1 MLWAIVMV
9 REIKSS
15 KPQGTQPRQAQPRPL
30 ERARQP
36 VLRPRQTEI
45 SDAAKLLHLIE
56 SAEAIFLAKGFHTA
70 TMNDVA
76 KAAGMSKK
84 TVYKLIDSKAGLF
97 EALIEHHAEKL
108 VMPAI
113 KDDWTMNEI
122 LVQFLLRLGEFL
134 LSPAQISLIRLIMA
148 EYTHSTDFGR
158 IFHQKRVNKSKT
170 QLETWLAQAC
180 APAFWQVADVREMAA
195 MLFGMAL
202 GEFHVSVLIGFRP
215 VPTKAALAR
224 RVRCAVDVF
233 LNGCEAIIRA

>member
-1 MLWAIVMV
+1 MV
-9 REIKSS
+9 REIKNS
-15 KPQGTQPRQAQPRPL
+15 KPQCRPPRGPQPRASEP
-30 ERARQP
+30 ARQP
-36 VLRPRQTEI
+36 VLRARQAEI
-45 SDAAKLLHLIE
+45 SDAGKLLHLIE
-56 SAEAIFLAKGFHTA
+56 SAEAIFLEKGFHTA

-84 TVYKLIDSKAGLF
+84 TVYQLIDSKAGLF
-97 EALIEHHAEKL
+97 EALMEHHEEKL

-113 KDDWTMNEI
+113 KDDWTMHEI

-148 EYTHSTDFGR
+148 EYTHSNDLGR

-170 QLETWLAQAC
+170 QLETWLARAC
-180 APAFWQVADVREMAA
+180 APDFCQVADVREMAA

-202 GEFHVSVLIGFRP
+202 GEFHLSVLIGFRQ
-215 VPTKAALAR
+215 VPTKAALSR

-233 LNGCEAIIRA
+233 LNGCETKKSA

>member
-1 MLWAIVMV
+1 V
-9 REIKSS
+9 
-15 KPQGTQPRQAQPRPL
+15 L

-36 VLRPRQTEI
+36 ASRPRQAEI
-45 SDAAKLLHLIE
+45 SDAAKLLHLIV
-56 SAEAIFLAKGFHTA
+56 SAEAIFLEKGFHTA

-97 EALIEHHAEKL
+97 EALMDHHAEKL

-113 KDDWTMNEI
+113 NDDWTTNEI

-158 IFHQKRVNKSKT
+158 IFHQKRVIKSKT
-170 QLETWLAQAC
+170 QLESWLARAF
-180 APAFWQVADVREMAA
+180 APDFCQVAEVREMSA

-202 GEFHVSVLIGFRP
+202 GEFHLSVLIGFRP
-215 VPTKAALAR
+215 VPTKAALTR
-224 RVRCAVDVF
+224 RVRYAVDVF
-233 LNGCEAIIRA
+233 LNGCETKKRA

>member
-1 MLWAIVMV
+1 MV
-9 REIKSS
+9 RENQNS
-15 KPQGTQPRQAQPRPL
+15 KAQSAQPRRAQPREL

-36 VLRPRQTEI
+36 VIRPRQAEL
-45 SDAAKLLHLIE
+45 SDATKLEHLID
-56 SAEAIFLAKGFHTA
+56 SAEAIFLEKGFHTA

-97 EALIEHHAEKL
+97 EALMEHHAEKL

-148 EYTHSTDFGR
+148 EYTHSNDFGR

-170 QLETWLAQAC
+170 YLETWLAQAF
-180 APAFWQVADVREMAA
+180 APDFRQVADVREMSA

-202 GEFHVSVLIGFRP
+202 GEFHLGVLVGFRP
-215 VPTKAALAR
+215 IPTRAALTR

-233 LNGCEAIIRA
+233 LNGFEAIIRG